1 MVIGEIVFSAN
12 VVAAPQSEHDFQEGG
27 FFLELAMFVDDIDR
41 SLELLV
47 DKGHQIITENDL
59 SEDDEYI

>member
-1 MVIGEIVFSAN
+1 
-12 VVAAPQSEHDFQEGG
+12 
-27 FFLELAMFVDDIDR
+27 MFVDDIDR